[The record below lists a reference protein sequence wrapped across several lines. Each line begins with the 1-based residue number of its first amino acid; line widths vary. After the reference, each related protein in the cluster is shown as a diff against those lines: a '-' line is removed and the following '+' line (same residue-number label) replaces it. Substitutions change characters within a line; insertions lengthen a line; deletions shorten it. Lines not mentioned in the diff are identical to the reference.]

1 MTMKVEYEFQ
11 SFTLMTA
18 HLGPG
23 EAIKV
28 EPGAMVAQS
37 SDLSISTGRATK
49 GGVMKGIFKAVL
61 GGESFFVNT
70 FTAGPSG
77 GWVFGSFNSGRY
89 KNI

>member
-11 SFTLMTA
+11 PTFTLMTA

-28 EPGAMVAQS
+28 EPGSMVAQS

-70 FTAGPSG
+70 FTAISPSG
-77 GWVFGSFNSGRY
+77 GWVSMAFLQLQE
-89 KNI
+89 I